1 MEKTLLT
8 TAEEFEQF
16 KVDTP
21 KGYTSPWHIGNV
33 LKSGLSKPT
42 HYPCLLAWSIENDAD
57 DGLFLVSEFIYLE
70 DFNVQ

>member
-16 KVDTP
+16 KVDAP
-21 KGYTSPWHIGNV
+21 KGYDRPWHIGNV
-33 LKSGLSKPT
+33 LKSGLGNPT
-42 HYPCLLAWSIENDAD
+42 HYPCLLAWSIENDSD